1 MKTELAVWKGIL
13 CSFERETIGSTWNP
27 GSYSEIFPACPP
39 GNLGSLLHWNPERAA
54 MNLEDGTNLQ
64 EAAAQ
69 NVNKTLKWKSAC
81 EQMNAVSFV

>member
-1 MKTELAVWKGIL
+1 
-13 CSFERETIGSTWNP
+13 
-27 GSYSEIFPACPP
+27 
-39 GNLGSLLHWNPERAA
+39 